1 MIFNYLGIIEEILT
15 RKSAANSRAKDVSV
29 PDVVNVYAKA
39 PFKSVPSHTTVR
51 EYLRICSRNRSS
63 DSVSVVCHGTL
74 PAGIPADTT
83 PQ

>member
-29 PDVVNVYAKA
+29 PDVVNVYAK
-39 PFKSVPSHTTVR
+39 
-51 EYLRICSRNRSS
+51 RNRSS